1 MGIFF
6 AIISPAI
13 YGINNYIDKFFLE
26 KYRLSP
32 VVITVYSGIFAF
44 LAGLVVLSFT
54 GFYRADIKS
63 LLIILSSGFL
73 TNIYVLP
80 YFKAL
85 NLDETSRV
93 IPLFQFVPVFVLILS
108 FLFLGEKLNVAQY
121 FGCLAIIIGS
131 FLISLEKFNTK
142 IFKIRPALW
151 YMMLSSFLF
160 SISVVLYKLGV
171 EEIPFWNTLPY
182 EGLGIGLGALTIFL
196 YKNNKKSFIKE
207 TKGFSKK
214 VYALMSVNESVYVA
228 ARYTTYFALSLV
240 SASIVNVLGGFQP
253 FFVLIYGL
261 VLSIFFPFILKE
273 TISKKVIGQKL
284 ISIALIFVGVFF
296 IFS

>member
-6 AIISPAI
+6 AILSPAI

-26 KYRLSP
+26 KYKISP

-44 LAGLVVLSFT
+44 LAGLIVLGFT
-54 GFYRADIKS
+54 GFYKADIKS
-63 LLIILSSGFL
+63 VLIIIGSGFL

-108 FLFLGEKLNVAQY
+108 FLFLGEKLNLGQY
-121 FGCLAIIIGS
+121 LGALSIVIGS
-131 FLISLEKFNTK
+131 FLISLEKFNAK
-142 IFKIRPALW
+142 IFKIRPAFW

-182 EGLGIGLGALTIFL
+182 EGLGIGIGALTIFL
-196 YKNNKKSFIKE
+196 YKNNKKAFIKE

-214 VYALMSVNESVYVA
+214 VYGLMSVNESVYVT

-240 SASIVNVLGGFQP
+240 TASVVNVLGGFQP
-253 FFVLIYGL
+253 FFVLVYGL
-261 VLSIFFPFILKE
+261 ILSLFFPFILKE
-273 TISKKVIGQKL
+273 TISKKAVGQKL
-284 ISIALIFVGVFF
+284 ISIALIFLGVYL